1 MYVDYSVH
9 YTRTPPGVTTTD
21 GNDDTNMDS
30 SEWSVNE
37 TQHDCSAADSPG
49 CEGG

>member
-21 GNDDTNMDS
+21 GNDDTNMDKFRM
-30 SEWSVNE
+30 EH
-37 TQHDCSAADSPG
+37 Q
-49 CEGG
+49 